1 MTDFD
6 SHHIGLQQPQSQAH
20 QETDT
25 HLHDQPAPDV
35 ISTHHTSTFAAPHS
49 PVHSPSGQQQPAA
62 PQSFASTAAAESSTA
77 STQQQQTEPLEAPL
91 SSIQHTIN
99 QTGTAALPH
108 SNAEKSAVPA
118 TAEHT
123 QQQPSTFVHDA
134 STQQPASTSDSIN
147 PSSATMSQQPQAAQ
161 QSQAAQ
167 QPVLHARGD
176 TPSFP
181 SSSIQHTDQTGTS
194 QSEGMSVQ
202 TKQHQQEPEMHS
214 AVSTPADAT
223 ARVSEHVDDASGRRA
238 GQAEQTG
245 AGSELNAVDSAVSA
259 DREEG
264 LAGSAAAAQSE
275 SQQAD
280 GPAAT
285 SHSQQ
290 EDAAQQSEVNLAPD
304 ASSDANQPPELTA
317 QSSSAHAD
325 QQRREAERGAGFPAG
340 PAGKTTCSCSLH
352 TFYTSCKV
360 LRGLQKGIKKAQSR
374 YPYEG
379 DSFELHATQ
388 ASPSC
393 DYKLLAGL
401 TMSS

>member
-6 SHHIGLQQPQSQAH
+6 SHHIGLQQPQAQAH

-35 ISTHHTSTFAAPHS
+35 ISTHHTATFAAPHS
-49 PVHSPSGQQQPAA
+49 PVHSPSAQQQPAA
-62 PQSFASTAAAESSTA
+62 PQSHASAAAAESTTA
-77 STQQQQTEPLEAPL
+77 STHQQQQQTKALEAPL

-108 SNAEKSAVPA
+108 SSSEKSAVPA

-123 QQQPSTFVHDA
+123 QHQPSTCVHDA
-134 STQQPASTSDSIN
+134 FTQQLASTSDSIN

-161 QSQAAQ
+161 Q
-167 QPVLHARGD
+167 PVLHARD
-176 TPSFP
+176 NTPSLP
-181 SSSIQHTDQTGTS
+181 SSSIQYTGQTVMS

-214 AVSTPADAT
+214 AVSTPADAS
-223 ARVSEHVDDASGRRA
+223 ASVSEHVDNASGRRA
-238 GQAEQTG
+238 WQAEQTG
-245 AGSELNAVDSAVSA
+245 AGSELNALDSAVSA
-259 DREEG
+259 DREQG

-325 QQRREAERGAGFPAG
+325 QQRREAERRAGFPAG